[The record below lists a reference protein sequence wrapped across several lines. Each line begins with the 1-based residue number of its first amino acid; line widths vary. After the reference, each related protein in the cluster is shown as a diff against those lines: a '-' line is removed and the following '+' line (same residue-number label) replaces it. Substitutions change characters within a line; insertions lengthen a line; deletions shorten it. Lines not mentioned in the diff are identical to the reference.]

1 MKIES
6 VKSIE
11 VITPEEPIDVY
22 DIEMPDD
29 DHCFFANDIL
39 VHNTDSIFTKYGD
52 ALKAIYGKDYDEI
65 SDKEKI
71 DKVIELNES
80 VAQYINNVMIHELL
94 NMHNTSPTESSAKKF
109 NFNFKQE
116 LVIRRALFLE
126 IKKKYAIWLVSK
138 EGKSLD
144 KISISGIEVVRSDY
158 PQFSRDMLND
168 FIEHILKKGISKE
181 ELTTKIDDYRGRYVE
196 QLKTGT
202 VYCAIPSSWNK
213 ENYAQ
218 DRLPRS
224 VKSMLVYNAIYGS
237 TFRVMDRGYRFDLEE
252 IDIGQFDSDT
262 QRRLTDLVRSGT
274 MGKEGKLDCITIPT
288 NGTLD
293 LTKFRINYNK
303 MQEFSVDDRISNF
316 CDIFGIK
323 VDDPNDIGW

>member
-1 MKIES
+1 MRQEKI
-6 VKSIE
+6 KSIE
-11 VITPEEPIDVY
+11 VIEPTEALDVY
-22 DIEMPDD
+22 DLELPV

-52 ALKAIYGKDYDEI
+52 ALEAIYGKEYAEI
-65 SDKEKI
+65 PDKEKI

-94 NMHNTSPTESSAKKF
+94 EMHNTSPTESSAKKF

-138 EGKSLD
+138 EGKPLD
-144 KISISGIEVVRSDY
+144 KISVSGIEVVRSDY

-168 FIEHILKKGISKE
+168 FIEHILKKGITKE
-181 ELTTKIDDYRGRYVE
+181 ELVMKMCDYKDKYNE
-196 QLKTGT
+196 LLNTGST
-202 VYCAIPSSWNK
+202 EAAIPSSWNK

-224 VKSMLVYNAIYGS
+224 VKSMLIYNAIYGP
-237 TFRVMDRGYRFDLEE
+237 TFRVLDRGYRFDLEE
-252 IDIGQFDSDT
+252 INIHQFDLDT
-262 QRRLTDLVRSGT
+262 QNRLTDLIQSGK
-274 MGKEGKLDCITIPT
+274 MGKEGKLDSITIPS
-288 NGTLD
+288 GSSLD
-293 LTKFRINYNK
+293 LSKFHIDHDKMVDFAVNQRIA
-303 MQEFSVDDRISNF
+303 NF
-316 CDIFGIK
+316 CTIFGIN
-323 VDDPNDIGW
+323 VEDPDDLGW

>member
-1 MKIES
+1 MKLSSI
-6 VKSIE
+6 KSIE

-29 DHCFFANDIL
+29 DHCFFANGIL

-138 EGKSLD
+138 EGKPLD

-168 FIEHILKKGISKE
+168 FIEHILKKGMSQE
-181 ELTTKIDDYRGRYVE
+181 ELVLKMSDYKMKYTN
-196 QLKTGT
+196 LLDTGST
-202 VYCAIPSSWNK
+202 YAAIPSSWNK
-213 ENYAQ
+213 ENYSQ

-224 VKSMLVYNAIYGS
+224 VKSMLIYNAIYGP

-252 IDIGQFDSDT
+252 IDINQFSSDI
-262 QRRLTDLVRSGT
+262 QNRLTELRQSGIL
-274 MGKEGKLDCITIPT
+274 GKDGKIDCITIPS
-288 NGTLD
+288 GSTLD
-293 LTKFRINYNK
+293 TSKFRVNK
-303 MQEFSVDDRISNF
+303 DKMIDFAVNDRISNF
-316 CDIFGIK
+316 CTIFGVK
-323 VDDPNDIGW
+323 VDDPDDIGW